1 LDAEPGRSFGSALTR
16 NTEDGVSLSIFLQ
29 QLINGVS
36 LGSLYSLIA
45 IGYTM
50 VYGILRLINFAH
62 GDVLMM
68 GCYFAFYGVLI
79 FSLPWWV
86 SFPVALAVTALL
98 GVAIDRG
105 AYLPVRKAPRI
116 SALITAIGVSFL
128 LENLALVVFGGRP
141 KAFHRPAVLGHVLQW
156 GEVQMITLSL
166 WIPAITLLL
175 ILVLLAIIFRTR
187 TGRAMRAISRDMETV
202 RLMGVDVNR
211 ITSITFALGSAL
223 AAAGGI
229 LWALKYPQIDP
240 YMGIVPGL
248 KAFVA
253 AVLGGIGNVAGA
265 AIGGLL
271 LGVLEIML
279 IAFMPGLAGYKDAF
293 AFLILIG
300 ILLFRPIGIMGEKL
314 PE

>member
-1 LDAEPGRSFGSALTR
+1 MTF
-16 NTEDGVSLSIFLQ
+16 SIFLQ

-36 LGSLYSLIA
+36 LGSLYGLVA

-68 GCYFAFYGVLI
+68 GCYFAFYGLLI
-79 FSLPWWV
+79 FSLPWWI
-86 SFPVALAVTALL
+86 SFLISIAFTALL

-116 SALITAIGVSFL
+116 SALITAIGISFL
-128 LENLALVVFGGRP
+128 LEHLALVIFGGRP
-141 KAFHRPAVLGHVLQW
+141 KAFYRPPLFGKVIQW
-156 GEVQMITLSL
+156 QDLHFLILSV
-166 WIPAITLLL
+166 WIPAITLVLILFLLL
-175 ILVLLAIIFRTR
+175 IVYRTR
-187 TGRAMRAISRDMETV
+187 TGMAMRAISRDMETV

-229 LWALKYPQIDP
+229 MWALKFPQIDP
-240 YMGIVPGL
+240 YMGIIPGL

-253 AVLGGIGNVAGA
+253 AVLGGIGNVLGA
-265 AIGGLL
+265 ALGGFF
-271 LGVLEIML
+271 LGLLEIML
-279 IAFMPGLAGYKDAF
+279 VALLPKLAGYKDAF

-300 ILLFRPIGIMGEKL
+300 ILLFKPTGIMGEKL
-314 PE
+314 PD

>member
-1 LDAEPGRSFGSALTR
+1 MTFSM
-16 NTEDGVSLSIFLQ
+16 FLQ
-29 QLINGVS
+29 QLINGIS
-36 LGSLYSLIA
+36 LGSLYGLVA

-62 GDVLMM
+62 GDVLMV
-68 GCYFAFYGVLI
+68 GCYFAFYAILI

-86 SFPVALAVTALL
+86 SFLITILLTALL
-98 GVAIDRG
+98 GITIDRG

-128 LENLALVVFGGRP
+128 LENLALVIFGGRP
-141 KAFHRPAVLGHVLQW
+141 KPFFRPPIFGKVIEW
-156 GEVQMITLSL
+156 GDLHFLTLSL
-166 WIPAITLLL
+166 WIPFITFVLILFLLL
-175 ILVLLAIIFRTR
+175 VVYRTR
-187 TGRAMRAISRDMETV
+187 TGMAMRAISRDMETV

-229 LWALKYPQIDP
+229 MWALKYPQIDP
-240 YMGIVPGL
+240 YMGIIPGL

-253 AVLGGIGNVAGA
+253 AVLGGIGNVTGA
-265 AIGGLL
+265 ALGGFL
-271 LGVLEIML
+271 LGLLEIML
-279 IAFMPGLAGYKDAF
+279 VALMPNLGGYKDAF
-293 AFLILIG
+293 AFLILIC

-314 PE
+314 PD

>member
-1 LDAEPGRSFGSALTR
+1 MTFQM
-16 NTEDGVSLSIFLQ
+16 FLQ

-36 LGSLYSLIA
+36 LGSLYGLIA

-62 GDVLMM
+62 GDVLMV
-68 GCYFAFYGVLI
+68 GCYFAFYALLI
-79 FSLPWWV
+79 FSLPWYA
-86 SFPVALAVTALL
+86 SFLVAIFLTALL
-98 GVAIDRG
+98 GIAIDRG

-128 LENLALVVFGGRP
+128 LENLALVIFGGRP
-141 KAFHRPAVLGHVLQW
+141 KAFYRPPIFGKVIEW
-156 GEVQMITLSL
+156 GDLHFLTLSL
-166 WIPAITLLL
+166 WIPAITFILIIFLLL
-175 ILVLLAIIFRTR
+175 IVYRTR
-187 TGRAMRAISRDMETV
+187 TGMAMRAISRDMETV

-229 LWALKYPQIDP
+229 MWALKFPQIDP

-253 AVLGGIGNVAGA
+253 AVLGGIGNVIGA
-265 AIGGLL
+265 ALGGFL
-271 LGVLEIML
+271 LGLLEIML
-279 IAFMPGLAGYKDAF
+279 VALMPSLGGYKDAF

-314 PE
+314 PD

>member
-1 LDAEPGRSFGSALTR
+1 MTFST
-16 NTEDGVSLSIFLQ
+16 FLQ
-29 QLINGVS
+29 QLINGIS
-36 LGSLYSLIA
+36 LGSLYSLVA

-68 GCYFAFYGVLI
+68 GCYFAFYAFLI

-86 SFPVALAVTALL
+86 SFPIAVLMTALL
-98 GVAIDRG
+98 GIAIDRG

-128 LENLALVVFGGRP
+128 LENLALVIFGGRP
-141 KAFHRPAVLGHVLQW
+141 KAFQRPPIFGHAIEW
-156 GEVQMITLSL
+156 GDLRFLTLSL
-166 WIPAITLLL
+166 WIPIITFFLILLL
-175 ILVLLAIIFRTR
+175 LFVVYRTR
-187 TGRAMRAISRDMETV
+187 AGMAMRAIARDMETV

-211 ITSITFALGSAL
+211 ITSMTFSLGSAL
-223 AAAGGI
+223 AAAGG
-229 LWALKYPQIDP
+229 LMWTLKYPQIDP
-240 YMGIVPGL
+240 YMGIIPGL

-253 AVLGGIGNVAGA
+253 AVLGGIGNVVGA
-265 AIGGLL
+265 AVGGLL
-271 LGVLEIML
+271 LGVLEIMI
-279 IAFMPGLAGYKDAF
+279 IALLPSLGGYKDAF

-300 ILLFRPIGIMGEKL
+300 ILLFRPVGIMGEKL

>member
-1 LDAEPGRSFGSALTR
+1 M
-16 NTEDGVSLSIFLQ
+16 SLSIFLQ
-29 QLINGVS
+29 QLINGIS

-68 GCYFAFYGVLI
+68 GCYFAFYGILI
-79 FSLPWWV
+79 FSLPWWI
-86 SFPVALAVTALL
+86 SFPVALALTAFL
-98 GVAIDRG
+98 GVVIDRG

-128 LENLALVVFGGRP
+128 LENLGLVIFGGRP
-141 KAFHRPAVLGHVLQW
+141 KAFHRPALFGQVLQW
-156 GEVQMITLSL
+156 GEVHLISLSL

-175 ILVLLAIIFRTR
+175 ILVLLYIIYRTR

-240 YMGIVPGL
+240 YMGIIPGL

-253 AVLGGIGNVAGA
+253 AVLGGIGNVVGA

-271 LGVLEIML
+271 LGVLEIMF
-279 IAFMPGLAGYKDAF
+279 IAFMPSLAGYKDAF

>member
-1 LDAEPGRSFGSALTR
+1 
-16 NTEDGVSLSIFLQ
+16 V
-29 QLINGVS
+29 
-36 LGSLYSLIA
+36 A

-68 GCYFAFYGVLI
+68 GCYFAFYGILI
-79 FSLPWWV
+79 FSMPWWV
-86 SFPVALAVTALL
+86 SFLTAIFLTALL
-98 GVAIDRG
+98 GIAIDRG

-128 LENLALVVFGGRP
+128 LEHLALVIFGGRP
-141 KAFHRPAVLGHVLQW
+141 KAFHRPPHF
-156 GEVQMITLSL
+156 GEVLEWGDVRLLTLSL
-166 WIPAITLLL
+166 WIPTITFFL
-175 ILVLLAIIFRTR
+175 ILFLLFVVYRTR
-187 TGRAMRAISRDMETV
+187 TGMAMRAISRDMETV

-211 ITSITFALGSAL
+211 ITSVTFALGSAL

-229 LWALKYPQIDP
+229 MWALKFPQIDP
-240 YMGIVPGL
+240 YMGIIPGI

-253 AVLGGIGNVAGA
+253 AVLGGIGNVVGA
-265 AIGGLL
+265 ALGGLL
-271 LGVLEIML
+271 LGLIEILL
-279 IAFMPGLAGYKDAF
+279 IALLPSLAGYKDAF

>member
-1 LDAEPGRSFGSALTR
+1 MTFQM
-16 NTEDGVSLSIFLQ
+16 FLQ
-29 QLINGVS
+29 QLVNGVS
-36 LGSLYSLIA
+36 LGSLYGLVA

-62 GDVLMM
+62 GDVLMV
-68 GCYFAFYGVLI
+68 GCYFAFYAILI
-79 FSLPWWV
+79 FSLPWYA
-86 SFPVALAVTALL
+86 SFLVAILLTALL
-98 GVAIDRG
+98 GIVIDRG

-128 LENLALVVFGGRP
+128 LENLALVIFGGRP
-141 KAFHRPAVLGHVLQW
+141 KPFYRPPIFGKVIEW
-156 GEVQMITLSL
+156 GDLHFLVLSL
-166 WIPAITLLL
+166 WIPFITFVLILFLLL
-175 ILVLLAIIFRTR
+175 IIYRTR
-187 TGRAMRAISRDMETV
+187 TGMAMRAISRDMETV

-229 LWALKYPQIDP
+229 MWALKYPQIDP
-240 YMGIVPGL
+240 YMGIIPGL

-253 AVLGGIGNVAGA
+253 AVLGGIGNVIGA
-265 AIGGLL
+265 ALGGFL
-271 LGVLEIML
+271 LGLLEIML
-279 IAFMPGLAGYKDAF
+279 VALMPSLGGYKDAF

-314 PE
+314 PD

>member
-1 LDAEPGRSFGSALTR
+1 M
-16 NTEDGVSLSIFLQ
+16 FLQ
-29 QLINGVS
+29 QLINGIS
-36 LGSLYSLIA
+36 LGSLYGLVA

-68 GCYFAFYGVLI
+68 GCYFAFYAILI
-79 FSLPWWV
+79 FSLPWYF
-86 SFPVALAVTALL
+86 SFLVAIFLTAVL
-98 GVAIDRG
+98 GIAIDRG
-105 AYLPVRKAPRI
+105 AYLPVRKGPRI

-128 LENLALVVFGGRP
+128 LENLALVIFGGRP
-141 KAFHRPAVLGHVLQW
+141 KPFYRPPLFGKVIEW
-156 GEVQMITLSL
+156 GDLHFLTLSL
-166 WIPAITLLL
+166 WIPFITLV
-175 ILVLLAIIFRTR
+175 LVLLLLLVIYRTR
-187 TGRAMRAISRDMETV
+187 TGMAMRAIARDMETV

-229 LWALKYPQIDP
+229 MWALKFPQIEP
-240 YMGIVPGL
+240 YMGIIPGL

-253 AVLGGIGNVAGA
+253 AVLGGIGNVIGA
-265 AIGGLL
+265 ALGGFL
-271 LGVLEIML
+271 LGLLEIML
-279 IAFMPGLAGYKDAF
+279 VALMPSLGGYKDAF

-314 PE
+314 PD

>member
-1 LDAEPGRSFGSALTR
+1 VP
-16 NTEDGVSLSIFLQ
+16 LSIFYQ
-29 QLINGVS
+29 QLINGIS

-68 GCYFAFYGVLI
+68 GCYFAFYGILI
-79 FSLPWWV
+79 FSLPWWI
-86 SFPVALAVTALL
+86 SFGFALVLTALL

-128 LENLALVVFGGRP
+128 LENLGLVIFGGRP
-141 KAFHRPAVLGHVLQW
+141 KAFHRPALFGHVLQW
-156 GEVQMITLSL
+156 GEVHLISLSL

-175 ILVLLAIIFRTR
+175 ILLLLYFIYRTR
-187 TGRAMRAISRDMETV
+187 TGRAMRAVSRDMETV

-229 LWALKYPQIDP
+229 LWALKYPEIDP
-240 YMGIVPGL
+240 YMGIIPGL

-253 AVLGGIGNVAGA
+253 AVLGGIGNVVGA

-279 IAFMPGLAGYKDAF
+279 IAFMPSLAGYKDAF
-293 AFLILIG
+293 AFLVLIG
-300 ILLFRPIGIMGEKL
+300 ILLFRPTGIMGEKL